1 MFFNKL
7 KILFILLLVS
17 IAVKGQKI
25 NIKIDS
31 LKNIVNTSQEKSVIA
46 NAKINIGKLYN
57 NTNTDSAMVYF
68 KSGLEIAEENNF
80 IKYKVKAFSSM
91 AASYIMKGELD
102 SSEVYFDK
110 AKVLLPK
117 FDDKIIIIS
126 YYGDRGILE
135 YYKGDLQ
142 KASENFKKALDISI
156 EEQNIENIIRYSNNS
171 ALTLSKIG
179 KNNESLDIYY
189 KALKA
194 AEEQKDSVHIGMLL
208 NNIANVYE
216 DLGEGE
222 KALELYQKSLTIKIK
237 NNSYIPIITGY
248 FNIASTQLDLSEKK
262 NDSLLFELAKINYD
276 SVLKLSKKTK
286 YGNGVFM
293 GLEGLGKIELQKK
306 NYQKSKEYFLEILKL
321 TTATP
326 NKPYENMAK
335 LSLGEIEVVDENYSK
350 AKEYLFSVKDFVEK
364 SGTYTQ
370 KRQLAISLSR
380 CYLFE
385 KNYKKAYE
393 YLLADKELQESATSD
408 QIKDKI
414 SNYEV
419 KYETEK
425 KEKEIAIQRQELL
438 DQELQI
444 KNRNLSITLVSA
456 ILIIIIIISF
466 GLYRRQQFKRNQL
479 QKELDLKDALTKIK
493 TQNKLQEQRLEISRD
508 LHDNIGSQ
516 LTFIISSI
524 DNLKYISKDLNQQ
537 LKDKLSGISSF
548 TFDTIHQLRDTI
560 WTMNKNEITI
570 DEFHTRIVSYVEKAK
585 TVKPEINFDIQNNTT
600 SSITFTSVIGMNL
613 FRVTQEAIN
622 NSIKHSE
629 ASKIMIIFKENEN
642 EISLQIEDNG
652 KGFDKENF
660 TSGNGLSNIE
670 NRISSIKGEV
680 YIESKPTNGTS
691 IKIQIK
697 K

>member
-1 MFFNKL
+1 
-7 KILFILLLVS
+7 
-17 IAVKGQKI
+17 
-25 NIKIDS
+25 
-31 LKNIVNTSQEKSVIA
+31 
-46 NAKINIGKLYN
+46 
-57 NTNTDSAMVYF
+57 
-68 KSGLEIAEENNF
+68 
-80 IKYKVKAFSSM
+80 
-91 AASYIMKGELD
+91 
-102 SSEVYFDK
+102 
-110 AKVLLPK
+110 
-117 FDDKIIIIS
+117 
-126 YYGDRGILE
+126 
-135 YYKGDLQ
+135 
-142 KASENFKKALDISI
+142 
-156 EEQNIENIIRYSNNS
+156 
-171 ALTLSKIG
+171 
-179 KNNESLDIYY
+179 
-189 KALKA
+189 
-194 AEEQKDSVHIGMLL
+194 MLL

-248 FNIASTQLDLSEKK
+248 FNVASTQLDLSEKK

-276 SVLKLSKKTK
+276 SVLKLSKKSK

-321 TTATP
+321 TAATP

-335 LSLGEIEVVDENYSK
+335 LSLGEIEVVDENYFK

-370 KRQLAISLSR
+370 KRQLANSLSR

-393 YLLADKELQESATSD
+393 YLLVDKELQESATSD

-560 WTMNKNEITI
+560 WAMNKNEITI

-585 TVKPEINFDIQNNTT
+585 TVKPDINFDIQNNTT

-652 KGFDKENF
+652 KGFDKETF

-680 YIESKPTNGTS
+680 YIASKPTNGTS